1 MDIQHRTTLGSL
13 ALACMLFLAACGGG
27 GGGGSSCALG
37 SSAGCGGTL
46 PVPPTTSPVTPP
58 ATPPV
63 ITPAPPTA
71 DPAANAASLSLVF
84 SSNELKSAG
93 GTPVTITALVK
104 NAGNA
109 ALANAAI
116 AFAADSGL
124 LSGMQVS
131 TDASGRAK
139 AVLDTG
145 GLRSNRN
152 ITVSAKVGTQTAS
165 GVVTVVGTSLLLDG
179 PPVLPLGKSGELTL
193 TLRDAGGQPIAGA
206 QFTVSAAHGNAV
218 APKAGAQTD
227 SQGRAII
234 VVQASTVGGET
245 VTVTAAGASAAH
257 ALAIADGELTLT
269 PAVTVDAAGAEV
281 VQQVATGNCQPI
293 DGHYTGLATGGAA
306 TVLLST
312 SRGGVYADSA
322 CRTPLAA
329 PLPVTG
335 GAMQRAYVASAYA
348 GVATLTA
355 TMPGGPGAVS
365 KVEFV
370 APLTPSATL
379 TLQADHPTL
388 TSNSAGQQSQRSTLQ
403 AVVRDGT
410 AANNLVKNAV
420 VVFSIA
426 ADASG
431 GTLLQPATVTTG
443 SDGLAVATYVAGSAD
458 SGRDGVTIQATIAGQ
473 SGARTSASTRLT
485 VSRQALSIQF
495 GTGNRLTEYSA
506 SLLQQQFSVL
516 LADAAGNAV
525 AGQQVSATA
534 WASAFRKGY
543 YAWRAP
549 STADGTVGVWVPVVN
564 YTCPNEDSLR
574 KGLYDPALDT
584 NANGVLDP
592 GIPVTV
598 TVQGP
603 TDGLGLTTFTVSYP
617 RDRGNW
623 LVLELTARAIVSG
636 TEAVATANYLL
647 PALSADLDKSDVS
660 PPGQPSPYG
669 MNACNQPD

>member
-13 ALACMLFLAACGGG
+13 ALACTLALAACGGG
-27 GGGGSSCALG
+27 GGGGSGCALG

-46 PVPPTTSPVTPP
+46 PVPPTASPVTPP
-58 ATPPV
+58 IVTPD
-63 ITPAPPTA
+63 PPTA
-71 DPAANAASLSLVF
+71 DPAADAASLSLVF

-93 GTPVTITALVK
+93 GGPVTITALVK

-152 ITVSAKVGTQTAS
+152 ITVSARVGAQTAS
-165 GVVTVVGTSLLLDG
+165 GVVAVVGTSLLLDG
-179 PPVLPLGKSGELTL
+179 PPVLALGKSGELTL

-206 QFTVSAAHGNAV
+206 PFTVSAAHGNTV

-227 SQGRAII
+227 SQGRAVV
-234 VVQASTVGGET
+234 VVQASSTGGET

-281 VQQVATGNCQPI
+281 VQQVATGSCQPV

-355 TMPGGPGAVS
+355 AMPGGPGAVS

-370 APLTPSATL
+370 APLTPAATL
-379 TLQADHPTL
+379 TVQADHPAM

-410 AANNLVKNAV
+410 AANNLVKNAG
-420 VVFSIA
+420 VVFSIV

-495 GTGNRLTEYSA
+495 GTGNRLTEYSP

-525 AGQQVSATA
+525 AGQQISATA
-534 WASAFRKGY
+534 WASGYRKGHY
-543 YAWRAP
+543 EWRAP
-549 STADGTVGVWVPVVN
+549 STADGTVGMWVPVVS
-564 YTCPNEDSLR
+564 YTCPNEDSVR
-574 KGLYDPALDT
+574 KGLYDRALDT

-603 TDGLGLTTFTVSYP
+603 TDELGLTTFTVSYP

-636 TEAVATANYLL
+636 TEAVAKANYLL
-647 PALSADLDKSDVS
+647 PALSADLDNSDVS

-669 MNACNQPD
+669 TKACNQPD